1 MGKSTAAMY
10 AYVFWHAAPAN
21 IAIAEYENTLLHFG
35 RALASLKIPGLL
47 NNASYSIGAIP
58 WLGEPGYEDWAW
70 LQSLSVL
77 EPLNERAVVGP
88 MEKPHRAI
96 AQLTRHGGFGAL
108 FSLVAGRHEVLGDS
122 KVIWVSRPRGLQW
135 RDAMPAIIQSASA
148 EVAVWRRLMV
158 LGPSPEFAII
168 GPPALTLALPPD
180 WSSFEI
186 ERRRL
191 RLDED
196 SPRESTT
203 R

>member
-1 MGKSTAAMY
+1 MY

-21 IAIAEYENTLLHFG
+21 IASGEYQKTLLHFG
-35 RALASLKIPGLL
+35 RALATLKIPGLL
-47 NNASYSIGAIP
+47 NNASYSIGEIP

-108 FSLVAGRHEVLGDS
+108 FSLVAGTHEVPGDS

-135 RDAMPAIIQSASA
+135 REVMPAIIKSANA
-148 EVAVWRRLMV
+148 DVAVWRRLMV

-168 GPPALTLALPPD
+168 GPPALTLTLPPG
-180 WSSFEI
+180 WTAFEI

-191 RLDED
+191 SDNSD
-196 SPRESTT
+196 SNVEPAA
-203 R
+203 